1 MRSQV
6 CPLGHFDRYKYVVVL
21 SRYEGK
27 ILLSRHRERSTW
39 ETQGGHVECGETP
52 LEAARR
58 ELYEESG
65 AINYDLI
72 PLCDYRAWDEETG
85 KGATGV
91 VFAAD
96 IHSLGDIPQGSEMA
110 EVHTFDALPQSV
122 TYPAITPEL
131 FGYLAQ
137 RGGFDAVLG
146 GRA

>member
-39 ETQGGHVECGETP
+39 ETQGGHVEPGETP

-65 AINYDLI
+65 ALDYDLI

-110 EVHTFDALPQSV
+110 QTRTFDALPENV

-131 FGYLAQ
+131 FSHLAL